1 MTTIDT
7 NLPRIVGEA
16 APAQNI
22 DARRDRDARRE
33 WRYSGQG
40 NDAMLIFGAL
50 GLAYLADPFGMGGT
64 SEAVAAQT
72 RMGEAGFGPS
82 NGFASPALGS
92 EIAAPAMAA
101 SGLPS
106 IAGGLPTDIG
116 FPAAAS
122 GFGQFG
128 AYAANDPTP
137 AAAFAIGA
145 GAGAM
150 VSLGGGGSA
159 FHATFA
165 AVSMAPLG
173 AAPIHAS
180 PTIVLSPTTIVQVNV
195 SASDHAAEATAIAIT
210 HIETITDSIVF
221 IGGNTAI
228 ASAINFAPVMQ
239 SNGLYGASDPAGGG
253 GGYALQMYQQNIAF
267 MDTDAVAIAIS
278 ATIIGSAVNS
288 VVVMLGN
295 TAHAGALNIA
305 PLNQEN
311 SVTNKFGAF
320 DDTAFGAL
328 HEAQLPRPE
337 DMAEV
342 RTASDELF
350 GKTLGSVLDAAYLE
364 ANGLAEILGALPPD
378 AVAQSGYEGEL
389 AGFQDIVQA

>member
-7 NLPRIVGEA
+7 NLPRIIGEA

-50 GLAYLADPFGMGGT
+50 GFAYLADPFGMGGT
-64 SEAVAAQT
+64 SEAVAAHT

-92 EIAAPAMAA
+92 EIAAHGMSA
-101 SGLPS
+101 SSLPS

-128 AYAANDPTP
+128 IYAGNDPSP
-137 AAAFAIGA
+137 AAAIAI

-165 AVSMAPLG
+165 AIPMPSPG
-173 AAPIHAS
+173 AAPLHAS

-195 SASDHAAEATAIAIT
+195 SASDHDAEATAIAIT
-210 HIETITDSIVF
+210 HIEAITDSVVF

-239 SNGLYGASDPAGGG
+239 SNGLYGASDFAGGG
-253 GGYALQMYQQNIAF
+253 GGHGLQMYQQNIAF

-295 TAHAGALNIA
+295 TAHAAAFNIA
-305 PLNQEN
+305 ALNQEN
-311 SVTNKFGAF
+311 SVTNKFAAF
-320 DDTAFGAL
+320 DDTAFGVL
-328 HEAQLPRPE
+328 HEALLPRPE

-342 RTASDELF
+342 ETASSNLF

-364 ANGLAEILGALPPD
+364 ANSHAASLGALPPH
-378 AVAQSGYEGEL
+378 AVAHSEYEVDLE
-389 AGFQDIVQA
+389 GFQENGQA